1 MIRTFKL
8 LACAFFLLF
17 GQSAIAQVA
26 QWTLSEASGRVIVRD
41 AGGEHAARRGSLVV
55 PGATLSTGPGSRA
68 VVVRGKDFVTV
79 AANSRIRIPTA
90 DQNSGGF
97 DVVQEWGNAVF
108 QIEKKK
114 NPHFGV
120 RTPYL
125 AAVVKGTTFSIT
137 VTHEGASLQVLEGAV
152 ETSTGD
158 GGARELIRPGIVASV
173 SAADQFRLTVRGTD
187 TRTIDSPA
195 RGAAPAAGSAPAAS
209 TAPASETQQ
218 PEPQPQPEPKTSET
232 APPSTAA
239 MPTSPSAAE
248 QVDRSAD
255 MLAAQTISEMI
266 TAQPTDLGKA
276 TGGLIGGTNMV
287 QVASAQVAALTRV
300 DSNHNGPAG
309 NGPGNPGP
317 GSAPGSSGANG
328 PGSNGGPGNGNGG
341 PGSNV
346 GPGNGNG
353 NAGPGS
359 DGGPGNGSGNAGP
372 GSNGGPGNGNG
383 NAGPGSNGGPG
394 NGNGNAGP
402 GSDGGPGNGNGNAGP
417 GSDGGPGNGNGNASP
432 GSNGGPGNGSGP
444 GTDGGPGNSNGP
456 GSNGQGNG
464 NAGPGTD
471 GGPGNA
477 GPGTNGGPG
486 NGGPGSNGGPGN
498 SNPRP
503 VVDGDVGPGNG
514 VPGNRNTGPGNGKG

>member
-359 DGGPGNGSGNAGP
+359 NGGPGNGNGNAGWP
-372 GSNGGPGNGNG
+372 GGPGNGNG
-383 NAGPGSNGGPG
+383 NAGPGWRPG
-394 NGNGNAGP
+394 QRERRRPRFGWRP
-402 GSDGGPGNGNGNAGP
+402 GQRERQRRPRFGWRPGQRERQRRPRFGWRP
-417 GSDGGPGNGNGNASP
+417 GQRERQRRPRFGWRPGQRERQRWPRLERRP
-432 GSNGGPGNGSGP
+432 GQRERQRWPRFGWRPGQWERQRRPRFGWRP
-444 GTDGGPGNSNGP
+444 G
-456 GSNGQGNG
+456 QRERQRQ
-464 NAGPGTD
+464 
-471 GGPGNA
+471 
-477 GPGTNGGPG
+477 
-486 NGGPGSNGGPGN
+486 
-498 SNPRP
+498 PRFEWRSRQWQRTR
-503 VVDGDVGPGNG
+503 
-514 VPGNRNTGPGNGKG
+514 NRWRSWQ